1 MARGTLSSRK
11 KAIKLVP
18 VLRGEGSGSALPS
31 RTPALRTH
39 CTRQSRSRQAAHP
52 QQRWPPPPEV
62 TPPSNKM
69 AARYHREQR
78 GGGPERPVQAG
89 GGGGRHFD
97 RRRRA
102 GRRRRRAGGAATGV
116 LRCAATACAGAGA
129 TAGCHGRVGRGGDGS
144 GQASAGGWGRQG
156 AAGMALRWATVVG
169 GTAAGGGTVGGTA
182 AGDGTV
188 GDAVTGGAGL
198 GGAAAG
204 DGCPD
209 PPGVATPSLGCSLG
223 TRSRGDTE
231 GVGVGQVRS
240 ALLTPA
246 VSSLPR
252 GEPWARCP
260 PASEGLRNTSVIA
273 P

>member
-1 MARGTLSSRK
+1 
-11 KAIKLVP
+11 
-18 VLRGEGSGSALPS
+18 
-31 RTPALRTH
+31 
-39 CTRQSRSRQAAHP
+39 
-52 QQRWPPPPEV
+52 
-62 TPPSNKM
+62 
-69 AARYHREQR
+69 
-78 GGGPERPVQAG
+78 
-89 GGGGRHFD
+89 
-97 RRRRA
+97 
-102 GRRRRRAGGAATGV
+102 
-116 LRCAATACAGAGA
+116 
-129 TAGCHGRVGRGGDGS
+129 
-144 GQASAGGWGRQG
+144 
-156 AAGMALRWATVVG
+156 MALRWATVVG

-182 AGDGTV
+182 ADDGTV